1 LICVKIHKD
10 WGGLEKQRGN
20 GYARAMK
27 NGITKHQMNIFAVA
41 MLRAK
46 ALECGCSIPM
56 EWKSMHDQGEGA

>member
-1 LICVKIHKD
+1 
-10 WGGLEKQRGN
+10 
-20 GYARAMK
+20 MK

-41 MLRAK
+41 MFRAK